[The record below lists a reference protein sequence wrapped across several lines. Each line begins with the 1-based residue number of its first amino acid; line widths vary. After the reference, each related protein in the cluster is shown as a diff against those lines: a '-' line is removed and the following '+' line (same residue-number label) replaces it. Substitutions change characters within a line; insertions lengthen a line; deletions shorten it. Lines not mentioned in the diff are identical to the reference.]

1 MALRGT
7 ERPMKRLRILIT
19 NNTLADRAGT
29 ELYVRD
35 LAIALLERG
44 HTPIAYSSL
53 LGEVARELRGATIP
67 VVDHLDS
74 LAVPPD
80 IIHGHHHL
88 ETMTA
93 LLSFPG
99 VPAIYFCHG
108 WIPWEEEPLHFP
120 RILRYVAVD
129 QTCRDRLIYE
139 HAVPEDRVRVLLNFV
154 DLNHFKPREPLPDRP
169 RRALVFSNNASDYTH
184 LGAIREACA
193 RTGIEIDAM
202 GARAGNVCARPEEVL
217 GGYDIVFAKG
227 RSALEALAVGAA
239 VVLCDAAGAGPMVT
253 TDEVERLRP
262 LNFGIRALRESVN
275 PDAIARQIARYS
287 AKDAA
292 EVSRWIRVS
301 AGLDAAIDELLALYR
316 EVIEEHKQ
324 NEPQDLAA
332 ELRAAGTYL
341 RRWVPNLTA
350 QRQMRM
356 QYEQLKADHMNIQSS
371 ATARLGNRV
380 VALPILG
387 PLIKSLAR
395 IVAGRVS

>member
-1 MALRGT
+1 
-7 ERPMKRLRILIT
+7 MKRLRILIT

-35 LAIALLERG
+35 VAIALLERG

-154 DLNHFKPREPLPDRP
+154 DLNHFKPRERLPDRP

-371 ATARLGNRV
+371 ATVRLGNRV

-395 IVAGRVS
+395 IVA

>member
-1 MALRGT
+1 
-7 ERPMKRLRILIT
+7 MKRLRILIT

-371 ATARLGNRV
+371 ATVRLGNRV

>member
-7 ERPMKRLRILIT
+7 ERPMTRLRILIT

-371 ATARLGNRV
+371 ATVRLGNRV

-395 IVAGRVS
+395 IVA